1 MIIEVI
7 SIFEI
12 DPNFDYKN
20 FDFRKDFYNVVF
32 YCCIITFS
40 LSLIINPGI
49 IDQKKYSAHGLDKK
63 DMDFSR
69 YKYCDKCEIY
79 VPKYLQTQH
88 CRLCKI
94 CVIESHHHN
103 PVFGK
108 CVGKN
113 TILLFYA
120 TGIALVIH
128 FATNVCLLIFYFGIL
143 FFRKI
148 FSLINNF
155 RNF

>member
-1 MIIEVI
+1 MIIEQKLLDIKSHAKDIETKMNSGDVAGDELAKL
-7 SIFEI
+7 SKEYSQLNEI
-12 DPNFDYKN
+12 LP
-20 FDFRKDFYNVVF
+20 
-32 YCCIITFS
+32 
-40 LSLIINPGI
+40 LI
-49 IDQKKYSAHGLDKK
+49 D
-63 DMDFSR
+63 
-69 YKYCDKCEIY
+69 
-79 VPKYLQTQH
+79 KYLQTQH

-120 TGIALVIH
+120 TGIALIIH
-128 FATNVCLLIFYFGIL
+128 LATNVCLLTYYFGIL

-148 FSLINNF
+148 FCSIKIFVVLLQPKLRAEKF
-155 RNF
+155 STSYQQLKQK